1 MKRIT
6 IRDVAREANVSV
18 TLVSFV
24 MNAKKDEQG
33 NLICPVN
40 AETAKRVLAVA
51 ERLGYRRNYAAASLR
66 SGRSNTIAVI
76 LNDISNKFFAG
87 ISRWIESCA
96 NDYGYNVFFASS
108 EESPEKMAEVLDMVM
123 SHNIDGVIVAPCD
136 GSEQVISKIISYK
149 VPVVLLDR
157 DIESLKNVGKV
168 ILDDKKAGALA
179 VSELVSKGYRKIEMI
194 SYDLKISTFS
204 ERESGFTAAMK
215 EAGLTPVI
223 HHTSYDK
230 AAEEIEGLVDM
241 AIKNGVEALFLP
253 TYSLSAA
260 VLTVMKKKGI
270 KTPEDLALVCFDESD
285 IYSLYRRTV
294 THIVQPLKDLGE
306 KSVEIL
312 VGMIDGKEP
321 ERIIL
326 NPEIIRG
333 ESTNN

>member
-1 MKRIT
+1 M
-6 IRDVAREANVSV
+6 
-18 TLVSFV
+18 
-24 MNAKKDEQG
+24 
-33 NLICPVN
+33 
-40 AETAKRVLAVA
+40 
-51 ERLGYRRNYAAASLR
+51 
-66 SGRSNTIAVI
+66 
-76 LNDISNKFFAG
+76 
-87 ISRWIESCA
+87 
-96 NDYGYNVFFASS
+96 
-108 EESPEKMAEVLDMVM
+108 
-123 SHNIDGVIVAPCD
+123 
-136 GSEQVISKIISYK
+136 
-149 VPVVLLDR
+149 
-157 DIESLKNVGKV
+157 
-168 ILDDKKAGALA
+168 
-179 VSELVSKGYRKIEMI
+179 
-194 SYDLKISTFS
+194 
-204 ERESGFTAAMK
+204 
-215 EAGLTPVI
+215 
-223 HHTSYDK
+223 
-230 AAEEIEGLVDM
+230 EGLVDK